1 MSNQISI
8 HLNQIAPT
16 TTEATIRNHKIL
28 IDRPEAKGGTNQGPM
43 GGEFLL
49 AALGGCFLSNL
60 YAAIIAREA
69 AISNVTVDVVGTMEA
84 NPSRF
89 SAISLKISGDYKDRD
104 QMEKLVT
111 IAERGCLT
119 ANSIKNAIVLSFTI
133 E

>member
-1 MSNQISI
+1 
-8 HLNQIAPT
+8 
-16 TTEATIRNHKIL
+16 
-28 IDRPEAKGGTNQGPM
+28 M

-69 AISNVTVDVVGTMEA
+69 AISNVSVDVVGTMEA

-89 SAISLKISGDYKDRD
+89 SAISLNISGDYDDRE

-111 IAERGCLT
+111 IAERGCLV
-119 ANSIKNAIVLSFTI
+119 ANSIKNAIDLSFTI

>member
-8 HLNQIAPT
+8 SLSQIGPT
-16 TTEATIRNHKIL
+16 TTEAKIRDHEL
-28 IDRPEAKGGTNQGPM
+28 VIDRPEAKGGTNQGPM
-43 GGEFLL
+43 GGELLL

-60 YAAIIAREA
+60 YAAIIARGA
-69 AISNVTVDVVGTMEA
+69 PVANVTVDVVATMEA

-89 SAISLKISGDYKDRD
+89 SAIALNISGDYEDRE

-119 ANSIKNAIVLSFTI
+119 ANSIKNAIDLSFTI

>member
-1 MSNQISI
+1 MSNKISI
-8 HLNQIAPT
+8 QLEQIAPT
-16 TTEATIRNHKIL
+16 TTEAKIRDHEIV

-43 GGEFLL
+43 GGELLL

-69 AISNVTVDVVGTMEA
+69 PIANVTVDVVATMEA

-89 SAISLKISGDYKDRD
+89 SAIALNISGDYEDRE

-119 ANSIKNAIVLSFTI
+119 ANSIKNTIDLSFTI

>member
-8 HLNQIAPT
+8 SLNQIAPT
-16 TTEATIRNHKIL
+16 TTEATIRNHKVL
-28 IDRPEAKGGTNQGPM
+28 IDRPEAKGGSNQGPM

-69 AISNVTVDVVGTMEA
+69 AISNVTVDVVATMEA

-89 SAISLKISGDYKDRD
+89 SAIALNISGDYEDRD

-119 ANSIKNAIVLSFTI
+119 ANSIKNAINLSFTI